1 MKNIRKIGL
10 SALAGSLAMFSAAQA
25 EMSIS
30 GSAEMTYTS
39 TEGTGAASS
48 ASQTGNPFGMEHAI
62 NFTGSG
68 EMDNGFTYSVNTNIA
83 GQDMATDSN
92 ILTLDMGAMGEIGFD
107 QGVGAYGIAAL
118 ENNVPTAYEEADHNV
133 GTVGHA
139 IDATSSS
146 NTNVI
151 GYKNTFAGVGVNL
164 RYNPSIGST
173 ANQAGST
180 SGTGDASEL
189 SWVLTSAIPGIEGL
203 SAAVGHAKT
212 DFSTAAT
219 NDNEEWTASINYAAG
234 PVSIGYQQSE
244 VQSGTANTSGYDVTT
259 YGIAF
264 NVNENMSVSYN
275 VNNATVDKTGASAVD
290 VDEEST
296 GISAA
301 YTMGSASLRVAF
313 NEADGVNGVAADT
326 KESTE
331 ISLALAF

>member
-25 EMSIS
+25 EMTIS

-39 TEGTGAASS
+39 TEGTGGASS

-83 GQDMATDSN
+83 GQDMANDST
-92 ILTLDMGAMGEIGFD
+92 ILTMDMGAMGSIGFD
-107 QGVGAYGIAAL
+107 QGAGAYGIASM

-133 GTVGHA
+133 GTVQDGLNA
-139 IDATSSS
+139 QGD
-146 NTNVI
+146 TNVI
-151 GYKNTFAGVGVNL
+151 GYKNSFAGVGVNV
-164 RYNPSIGST
+164 RYNPT
-173 ANQAGST
+173 AGNGTKNLAGATGGT
-180 SGTGDASEL
+180 SDASEL
-189 SWVLTSAIPGIEGL
+189 SWVLSSAVPGVDGL
-203 SAAVGHAKT
+203 TLAVGHAKT
-212 DFSTAAT
+212 DFTTATANDSTET
-219 NDNEEWTASINYAAG
+219 SASINYAAG

-244 VQSGTANTSGYDVTT
+244 AQSGSTGANGYNVTA

-264 NVNENMSVSYN
+264 NVNENMSISYN
-275 VNNATVDKTGASAVD
+275 VNNAEVDKPSSTD

-296 GISAA
+296 GIMAS
-301 YTMGSASLRVAF
+301 YTMGSASFRVAF